1 MRVYTCIVGDLFHA
15 GHVNFLRLAQEQ
27 GTHLIVG
34 VCSDEECLWRKRRT
48 VMSYDERRA
57 VIEACRYVDE
67 IIDKPPAVI
76 DQDFMNKHHID
87 LIVHGDDNN
96 MAQLIHFYEPAITQ
110 GKYKSLPYYDGVS
123 TTDII
128 QRILERSPEELQ
140 KKNYLGHL
148 KNEPGS
154 ESPAPPS

>member
-1 MRVYTCIVGDLFHA
+1 MRVYTCIVGDLFHS
-15 GHVNFLRLAQEQ
+15 GHVSFLKQAQSL

-34 VCSDEECLWRKRRT
+34 VCSDEECVWRKRRT
-48 VMSYDERRA
+48 VMTYDERRS

-76 DQDFMNKHHID
+76 DQEFMNQHHID

-96 MAQLIHFYEPAITQ
+96 MAQLEKFYGPAISQGRYRSIPYTQ
-110 GKYKSLPYYDGVS
+110 GVS

-128 QRILERSPEELQ
+128 QRILERSPEELE

-148 KNEPGS
+148 KEQAGD
-154 ESPAPPS
+154 

>member
-15 GHVNFLRLAQEQ
+15 GHVSFLRKAKAE
-27 GTHLIVG
+27 GDCLIVG
-34 VCSDEECLWRKRRT
+34 VCSDEECEWRKRRT
-48 VMSYDERRA
+48 IMTYDERRE

-67 IIDKPPAVI
+67 IVDKPPAVI
-76 DQDFMNKHHID
+76 DQGFMDQHEID

-96 MAQLIHFYEPAITQ
+96 MAQLLKFYEPAITQ
-110 GKYKSLPYYDGVS
+110 GKYKSLPYSNGAS

-128 QRILERSPEELQ
+128 QRILERSPQELQ

-148 KNEPGS
+148 NDG
-154 ESPAPPS
+154 A